1 MKLIRSTLDLE
12 SRVQVMG
19 VLNVTPDS
27 FSDGGSFDE
36 VERAVDR
43 AFEIEE
49 EGADILDIGGESTR
63 PGSQF
68 VSLDEEAARV
78 FPVFERLQGRLRIP
92 ISIDTTKLEIARG
105 AIERG
110 AEIIN
115 DVSGLRFDAGLAE
128 LAVETDA
135 GLVLMHSRGTPET
148 MQQLPAAEYI
158 FTEVAGGLRWSIE
171 QAQQRGVAR
180 QKIIL
185 DPGIGFGKT
194 MLQNLQLIQR
204 LDRLV
209 EEFGLPILLGT
220 SRKSFIKR
228 ALDERMNAANRND
241 ERERLVGTI
250 ASTVIGIERGAR
262 IVRVHDVGE
271 VATAV
276 RLTEALL
283 AVDA

>member
-1 MKLIRSTLDLE
+1 MNLIRSTLDLE

-27 FSDGGSFDE
+27 FSDGGRFDDA
-36 VERAVDR
+36 ERAVNR
-43 AFEIEE
+43 AFEMEA

-68 VSLDEEAARV
+68 VSFDEEAARV
-78 FPVFERLQGRLRIP
+78 FPVLERLQGRLRIP
-92 ISIDTTKLEIARG
+92 ISIDTTKLEIALG

-115 DVSGLRFDAGLAE
+115 DISGLRFDARLAD
-128 LAVETDA
+128 LAAQTGA
-135 GLVLMHSRGTPET
+135 GLVLMHSRGTPEV
-148 MQQLPAAEYI
+148 MQTLPPVEDI
-158 FTEVAGGLRWSIE
+158 FADVFGELGWSIE
-171 QAQQRGVAR
+171 HAQQLGVAR
-180 QKIIL
+180 QKLIL

-194 MLQNLQLIQR
+194 LQQNLHLIQG
-204 LDRLV
+204 LDRLAQQ
-209 EEFGLPILLGT
+209 FGLPILLGT

-228 ALDERMNAANRND
+228 ALDERMQAGNRND

-271 VATAV
+271 TVAAV
-276 RLTEALL
+276 RLAEALL
-283 AVDA
+283 GA